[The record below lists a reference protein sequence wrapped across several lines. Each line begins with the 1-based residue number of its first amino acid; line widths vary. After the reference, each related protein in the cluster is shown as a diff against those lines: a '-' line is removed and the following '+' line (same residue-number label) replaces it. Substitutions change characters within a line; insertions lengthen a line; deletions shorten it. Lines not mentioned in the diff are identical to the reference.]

1 VWIAFGDL
9 VGIHRKLDLILTLLQ
24 RQGATMAADFKALEA
39 QVKANTDA
47 EQSAVVLLGELH
59 AMLINAQASGDPAQ
73 LQAVIDQLGASQ
85 QALASAITQNTPAAG

>member
-9 VGIHRKLDLILTLLQ
+9 VGIHRKLDLILALLQ
-24 RQGATMAADFKALEA
+24 RQGAMMAADFKALEA

-85 QALASAITQNTPAAG
+85 QALASAITQNTPSA